1 MASTVIPIWPGS
13 ASFAQVSASY
23 YGTGTWPPP
32 TPFGFYDNDP
42 QFQTDANKVSNFCA
56 LHLGYPIENIE
67 LQEINFFAAFEEAV
81 TVYGNELYAFQLRD
95 NYLSLE
101 GASDRIDV
109 NNSVFTPTMATIV
122 RLSQQYGEEAG
133 AGGNV
138 TWYKGRLA
146 LVPGQQ
152 RYDLTKWAEDEGI
165 VGGIEIK
172 NVWYQP
178 PPAINQLYSPYMLG
192 QGGGAGLGGVP
203 AAGVYGFGYGYA
215 NYLMMPTSYTM
226 QNIQAIEMQNT
237 VTLSNY
243 SFNIVNNIISVFP
256 VPGTGFAGDGFG
268 GEYDLYYGQ
277 YLVFDFI
284 KVQDRIDAA
293 FANGTN
299 KITNTSD
306 APYLNPTYSKIN
318 SIGRSWI
325 FEYTLAKAKEILG
338 LVRNKYST
346 IPIPGSEV
354 TLNGDGLVTQGVAD
368 QEALI
373 TRLREYFDQT
383 SRQALLERRQ
393 AESVA
398 RVEEIKQVPMT
409 IYIG

>member
-13 ASFAQVSASY
+13 ASFAQVYNNY
-23 YGTGTWPPP
+23 YVSGNWPPP

-56 LHLGYPIENIE
+56 LHLGYPIENVE
-67 LQEINFFAAFEEAV
+67 LQDINFFAAFEEAV

-101 GASDRIDV
+101 GASTQIDV
-109 NNSVFTPTMATIV
+109 NNSVFTPTMATVV

-138 TWYKGRLA
+138 TWYQGRLT

-152 RYDLTKWAEDEGI
+152 RYDLSAWAEAEGI
-165 VGGIEIK
+165 TGGIEIK

-178 PPAINQLYSPYMLG
+178 PPAVNQLYSTALLTG
-192 QGGGAGLGGVP
+192 QGGLGGVP
-203 AAGVYGFGYGYA
+203 PAGLYGYGYGYS
-215 NYLMMPTSYTM
+215 NYLMMPTSFTM
-226 QNIQAIEMQNT
+226 QNIQAIEMQNQ
-237 VTLSNY
+237 VMLSNY
-243 SFNIVNNIISVFP
+243 TFNIIDNVLTVFP
-256 VPGTGFAGDGFG
+256 VPGTGFG
-268 GEYDLYYGQ
+268 GEGFEGGEELYYGQ

-284 KVQDRIDAA
+284 KIQDRIDAA
-293 FANGTN
+293 FADGTN

-325 FEYTLAKAKEILG
+325 FEYTLAKAKEMLG
-338 LVRNKYST
+338 LTRNKYSQ
-346 IPIPGSEV
+346 IPIPGAEV
-354 TLNGDGLVTQGVAD
+354 TLNGDSLATQGIAE
-368 QEALI
+368 QETLI

-383 SRQALLERRQ
+383 SRQALLERRA
-393 AESVA
+393 AESAA
-398 RVEEIKQVPMT
+398 RVQEINQVPMT
-409 IYIG
+409 IFIG

>member
-13 ASFAQVSASY
+13 ASFSQVYNDY
-23 YGTGTWPPP
+23 YVNGQWPPP

-56 LHLGYPIENIE
+56 LHLGYPIENVE
-67 LQEINFFAAFEEAV
+67 LQQINFFAAFEEAV

-101 GASDRIDV
+101 GASTLIDV
-109 NNSVFTPTMATIV
+109 NDSIFTPTMATIV

-138 TWYKGRLA
+138 TWYKGQLP
-146 LVPGQQ
+146 LTPGVQD
-152 RYDLTKWAEDEGI
+152 YDLSIWATEQGI
-165 VGGIEIK
+165 SGGIEIK
-172 NVWYQP
+172 NVFYQP
-178 PPAINQLYSPYMLG
+178 PPAIDQLYSPTLLTG
-192 QGGGAGLGGVP
+192 QGGLGGVP
-203 AAGVYGFGYGYA
+203 PAGFYGFGYGYA
-215 NYLMMPTSYTM
+215 NYLMMPTSFTI
-226 QNIQAIEMQNT
+226 QNLQAIEMQNT

-243 SFNIVNNIISVFP
+243 TFNIVNNILSVFP
-256 VPGTGFAGDGFG
+256 IPGTGGFEFDEDDGQ
-268 GEYDLYYGQ
+268 DLGYGQ
-277 YLVFDFI
+277 FLIFDFI
-284 KVQDRIDAA
+284 KIQDRIDVA
-293 FANGTN
+293 FADGTN
-299 KITNTSD
+299 KISNTSN

-325 FEYTLAKAKEILG
+325 FEYTLAKAKEMLG
-338 LVRNKYST
+338 LTRNKYSQ
-346 IPIPGSEV
+346 IPIPGAEV
-354 TLNGDGLVTQGVAD
+354 TLNGDSLATQGIAD

-373 TRLREYFDQT
+373 TRLRDYFDQT
-383 SRQALLERRQ
+383 SRQALLERRA

-409 IYIG
+409 IFIG

>member
-1 MASTVIPIWPGS
+1 MANVPIWPGS
-13 ASFAQVSASY
+13 SSFFP
-23 YGTGTWPPP
+23 GD
-32 TPFGFYDNDP
+32 TPFGFYDNQYD
-42 QFQTDANKVSNFCA
+42 FQVDADKVAKFCA
-56 LHLGYPIENIE
+56 IRLGYPIENVE
-67 LQEINFFAAFEEAV
+67 LQAVNFYTAFEEAT
-81 TVYGNELYAFQLRD
+81 TVYGNELYAYQLRD

-101 GASDRIDV
+101 GVTQSIDV
-109 NNSVFTPTMATIV
+109 NDSIITPSMANIV

-138 TWYKGRLA
+138 TWLKGQLA
-146 LVPGQQ
+146 LTASIQQ
-152 RYDLTKWAEDEGI
+152 YDLKAWAIENGI
-165 VGGIEIK
+165 SGGIEIK

-192 QGGGAGLGGVP
+192 NGGGAGLGGVP

-243 SFNIVNNIISVFP
+243 SFNIINNILSVFP

-277 YLVFDFI
+277 YLIFDFI
-284 KVQDRIDAA
+284 KIQDRINASFSD
-293 FANGTN
+293 GTN
-299 KITNTSD
+299 KITSTAN
-306 APYLNPTYSKIN
+306 APYMNPTYAKIN

-325 FEYTLAKAKEILG
+325 FEYTLAKAKEMLG
-338 LVRNKYST
+338 LTRNKYSQ
-346 IPIPGSEV
+346 IPIPGAEV
-354 TLNGDGLVTQGVAD
+354 TLNGDGLVSSAATEKD
-368 QEALI
+368 ALI
-373 TRLREYFDQT
+373 ERLRTYFDDT
-383 SRQALLERRQ
+383 SRQKLLERRA

-398 RVEEIKQVPMT
+398 RVQEISQVPMT

>member
-13 ASFAQVSASY
+13 SSFAQVSASY
-23 YGTGTWPPP
+23 YGSPSVWPPP
-32 TPFGFYDNDP
+32 TPFGFYDSDLE
-42 QFQTDANKVSNFCA
+42 FQTDANKVANFCA
-56 LHLGYPIENIE
+56 LRLGYPIENVE
-67 LQEINFFAAFEEAV
+67 LQDINFWAGFEEAV
-81 TVYGNELYAFQLRD
+81 TIYGNELYAFQTRD

-146 LVPGQQ
+146 LTPGVQS
-152 RYDLTKWAEDEGI
+152 YDLTAWAEAEGI
-165 VGGIEIK
+165 SGGIEIK

-178 PPAINQLYSPYMLG
+178 PPAINQLYSPTLLAG
-192 QGGGAGLGGVP
+192 QGGLGGVP
-203 AAGVYGFGYGYA
+203 PAGLYGFGYGYA
-215 NYLMMPTSYTM
+215 NYLMMPTSFTM
-226 QNIQAIEMQNT
+226 QNIQAIEMQNQ

-243 SFNIVNNIISVFP
+243 TFNIVNNILSVFP
-256 VPGTGFAGDGFG
+256 VPGTGITGDDFDG
-268 GEYDLYYGQ
+268 GQDLGYGQ

-284 KVQDRIDAA
+284 KIQDRIDAA
-293 FANGTN
+293 FADGTN
-299 KITNTSD
+299 KIVNTSNV
-306 APYLNPTYSKIN
+306 PYVNPVYSNIN
-318 SIGRSWI
+318 SVGRSWI
-325 FEYTLAKAKEILG
+325 FEYTLAKAKEVLG
-338 LVRNKYST
+338 YVRGKYAT
-346 IPIPGSEV
+346 VPIPGAEV
-354 TLNGDGLVTQGVAD
+354 TLNQQDLLSAATAEK
-368 QEALI
+368 EALI

-398 RVEEIKQVPMT
+398 RVAEINQVPMT
-409 IYIG
+409 IFIG

>member
-1 MASTVIPIWPGS
+1 MASTVVPIWPGS
-13 ASFAQVSASY
+13 ASFAAVSSSY
-23 YGTGTWPPP
+23 YVTGSWPPP
-32 TPFGFYDNDP
+32 TPFGFYDNDSE
-42 QFQTDANKVSNFCA
+42 FQTDANKVSNFCA
-56 LHLGYPIENIE
+56 LHLGYPIENVE

-138 TWYKGRLA
+138 TWYKGQLK
-146 LVPGQQ
+146 LIPGVQD
-152 RYDLTKWAEDEGI
+152 YDLSLWADDMGI
-165 VGGIEIK
+165 TGGIEIK
-172 NVWYQP
+172 NVFYQP
-178 PPAINQLYSPYMLG
+178 PPAINQLYSPTLMTG
-192 QGGGAGLGGVP
+192 QGGLGGVP
-203 AAGVYGFGYGYA
+203 PLGFYGFGYGYA
-215 NYLMMPTSYTM
+215 NYLMMPTSFTM
-226 QNIQAIEMQNT
+226 QNLQAIEMQNT

-243 SFNIVNNIISVFP
+243 TFNIVNNILSVFP
-256 VPGTGFAGDGFG
+256 IPGTGMTGDDFDG
-268 GEYDLYYGQ
+268 GNDLGYGH

-293 FANGTN
+293 FENGTN

-306 APYLNPTYSKIN
+306 APYLNPTYTKIN

-325 FEYTLAKAKEILG
+325 FEYTLAKAKEMLG
-338 LVRNKYST
+338 LTRNKYSQ
-346 IPIPGSEV
+346 IPIPGAEV
-354 TLNGDGLVTQGVAD
+354 TLNGDSLATQGIAD

-373 TRLREYFDQT
+373 TRLRDYFDQT
-383 SRQALLERRQ
+383 SRQSLLERRA
-393 AESVA
+393 AESEA
-398 RVEEIKQVPMT
+398 RVKEINQVPMT
-409 IYIG
+409 IFIG